1 MNAYYIIHTA
11 PLPGR
16 QAMIEQLAVLLKAGA
31 VWITS
36 SSNSLKPPVQRRRP
50 VRATL
55 STSDRTPNK
64 ET

>member
-1 MNAYYIIHTA
+1 MFLSTKGHTQQGGDYSS
-11 PLPGR
+11 PNPKGEG
-16 QAMIEQLAVLLKAGA
+16 IEDVVGYAVKRELQ
-31 VWITS
+31 S
-36 SSNSLKPPVQRRRP
+36 S